1 MYTNMN
7 GVLDSAR
14 KGRGFQGP
22 LKKWEQ
28 GFNMA
33 LKKFGVKCVTQTY
46 SGNPKHAKSSWVTF
60 KFQPIDPKG
69 AKISKGAQLTKSV
82 AKR

>member
-1 MYTNMN
+1 MTGQNIKYWE
-7 GVLDSAR
+7 S
-14 KGRGFQGP
+14 F
-22 LKKWEQ
+22 KKHTSW
-28 GFNMA
+28 A